1 MATLAGTRVKDTYQ
15 GMLKTS
21 DAATLTTS
29 LKVIEDGVGNSSA
42 LSLSTT
48 TVKAATLQ
56 IDSVTGSS
64 SSGNA
69 LVWNSSTKAVEYRSF
84 PSNETVTTTLSGS
97 AAPAIT
103 ITAADSSSTTVTFA
117 ATDGLAYSR
126 TGNTITIGRGDETI
140 NTISVDTT
148 LTAADS
154 GNTYL
159 VDASSGLD
167 ITLPSAN
174 PGVVFKFIIKSVT
187 GTGRTQIIAAS
198 GDYVY
203 GKAVVTSNTATGQSR
218 VQTQAKDQSI
228 NAIQLDPDASSKGGN
243 VGDVVEVLAVDS
255 TDWLVN
261 ANLTTSSS
269 TVSAV
274 QVMPAP

>member
-21 DAATLTTS
+21 DAAALTTS

-42 LSLSTT
+42 LSLSTIA
-48 TVKAATLQ
+48 VKAAKLE

-69 LVWNSSTKAVEYRSF
+69 LVWNSTTKAVEYRAF
-84 PSNETVTTTLSGS
+84 PSNATVSTTLSGS
-97 AAPAIT
+97 AAPSIT
-103 ITAADSSSTTVTFA
+103 ITAADSTSTTVTFA
-117 ATDGLAYSR
+117 AVDGLGYSR
-126 TGNTITIGRGDETI
+126 SGNTITIGRGDETM
-140 NTISVDTT
+140 NAVSGDTT

-154 GNTYL
+154 GNTYHL
-159 VDASSGLD
+159 DLFSGLD
-167 ITLPSAN
+167 ITLPSAT
-174 PGVVFKFIIKSVT
+174 PGMVFKFIIKSVT
-187 GTGRTQIIAAS
+187 GAGNSQIVAAT

-203 GKAVVTSNTATGQSR
+203 GKAVVTSNAATGQSR
-218 VQTQAKDQSI
+218 VQTQAKDQSVNI
-228 NAIQLDPDASSKGGN
+228 IALSPSASDSGGN
-243 VGDVVEVLAVDS
+243 IGDVIEVLAVDS

-269 TVSAV
+269 TVVAV
-274 QVMPAP
+274 DVMPAP